1 MKQPFHLTQVGVDE
15 LKSELS
21 KLVASRLTI
30 AEAISLA
37 REHGDLSENAEYQ
50 AAKQEQERIENRIK
64 EIENILKHVTVIEQ
78 PKQVDTVQLGS
89 TVELKNVNDKRQVA
103 FSIVGTVEANPFKGK
118 LSDESPI
125 GQALLGKAVGD
136 EVEIAC
142 QDKQSKYVIETIK

>member
-15 LKSELS
+15 LKAELG
-21 KLVASRLTI
+21 KLTASRSAI

-50 AAKQEQERIENRIK
+50 AAKQEQERVENRIK
-64 EIENILKHVTVIEQ
+64 EIENILKHTTVIKQ
-78 PKQVDTVQLGS
+78 PKRADAVQLGS
-89 TVELKNVNDKRQVA
+89 TVELENVEDKQKAV

-125 GQALLGKAVGD
+125 GRALLGKAVGA
-136 EVEIAC
+136 EVAVTNP
-142 QDKQSKYVIETIK
+142 DKQLKYIIKAIK